1 MKRIHRI
8 SFYVI
13 LFIITLSATT
23 MRLYSKSFYRR
34 IILPCRQI
42 ILRVKT
48 MQYIKRPTLNNT
60 TKLTMTSVLA
70 SLAVALRLFKHLIIG
85 PIQIINL
92 PGVMTVAS
100 GILMGA
106 VSGFT
111 VGLFAF
117 FVSDLILGFGPWT
130 PVTAGFM
137 AFIGIVAG
145 LLWFKRERIPRLEL
159 FTVSF
164 ILIFVND
171 VFTSVGGYM
180 ILGLSFEAAL
190 MTSLIGLFMPA
201 GGGFF
206 LAVGPITEG
215 ATAFLIAVLTPTI
228 RKYSVEV
235 NREWGQQL
243 HRNHG

>member
-1 MKRIHRI
+1 
-8 SFYVI
+8 
-13 LFIITLSATT
+13 
-23 MRLYSKSFYRR
+23 
-34 IILPCRQI
+34 
-42 ILRVKT
+42 
-48 MQYIKRPTLNNT
+48 MQYMNRSMPDNT

-70 SLAVALRLFKHLIIG
+70 SLAIALRLFKHFIIG

-106 VSGFT
+106 VSGLT

-130 PVTAGFM
+130 PITAGFM
-137 AFIGIVAG
+137 GLIGIVAG
-145 LLWFKRERIPRLEL
+145 LLWFRRDEISRLEL

-164 ILIFVND
+164 ILIFIND

-180 ILGLSFEAAL
+180 ILGLSFEGAL
-190 MTSLIGLFMPA
+190 LTSLVGLFIPA

-215 ATAFLIAVLTPTI
+215 ATAFLIAILTPII

-235 NREWGQQL
+235 NR
-243 HRNHG
+243 